1 MSEFTNSNLLPVY
14 HSTTIITY
22 TFIILL
28 EHFLGDEC
36 FEEFQTYADGK
47 YNHEN
52 KVPFICITV
61 QQVVNLFKFE
71 F

>member
-1 MSEFTNSNLLPVY
+1 MSEFTNSNLLPVFY
-14 HSTTIITY
+14 NYYYY

-28 EHFLGDEC
+28 EHFSSDEC
-36 FEEFQTYADGK
+36 FEEFQTYPDGK